1 MIQFDMDLERLKEI
15 VQRGDSSGE
24 PRIEIIKRAERR
36 GKRLGAFAS
45 SFNPPTI
52 AHVELMQR
60 SAEAFSLDEI
70 IALAGKT
77 NADKVDYECTL
88 EERLAMLTL
97 AFADQP
103 RTSIGLSS
111 HGFYAD
117 MIDALER
124 VYPPETD
131 LHFIVGF
138 DTFER
143 VLDPDNRYTQRYYR
157 AFNSRIEALQYL
169 FARSRFI
176 VAGRA
181 GTGLDS
187 IAALVEREPD
197 VPSERVLYLDF
208 PADLGE
214 LSATDVR
221 NRQRLR
227 RPIKELVPEEV
238 EEYIK
243 KHGLYTT

>member
-1 MIQFDMDLERLKEI
+1 MDSEVDRVKEI
-15 VQRGDSSGE
+15 IERADPNGE
-24 PRIEIIKRAERR
+24 PGIGIIKRADAT
-36 GKRLGAFAS
+36 GCRLGVFAS

-70 IALAGKT
+70 IALACKT
-77 NADKVDYECTL
+77 NADKVDYQCTL
-88 EERLAMLTL
+88 EDRLAMLTL
-97 AFADQP
+97 TFADQP

-143 VLDPDNRYTQRYYR
+143 VLDPDNRYLQRYYR

-169 FARSRFI
+169 FSGSRFI

-197 VPSERVLYLDF
+197 VPSERVLYLNF

-221 NRQRLR
+221 NRQRLG
-227 RPIKELVPEEV
+227 RPISGLVPEAV

-243 KHGLYTT
+243 EHRLYTM